1 MIWAETTLTGEAME
15 NIDQERFNNIANY
28 VFEQR
33 LHEFT
38 PEMIESM
45 YENASGSTIVEKG

>member
-1 MIWAETTLTGEAME
+1 ME

-38 PEMIESM
+38 PEMIETM

>member
-15 NIDQERFNNIANY
+15 NIDQERFDNIANY
-28 VFEQR
+28 VFKQR